1 MDPFTVVERLKE
13 MAEERPWEFHYVL
26 KVTPIEVN
34 VKTDLEEIKEAVKKL
49 VGKIGENESFR
60 ITVNKRATNLSSK
73 EIIEE
78 VAKLVDRKVDLENPD
93 KIIQIEIIGDYT
105 GISVIRPDQILSI
118 TKIKEEWM
126 KKLR

>member
-1 MDPFTVVERLKE
+1 
-13 MAEERPWEFHYVL
+13 
-26 KVTPIEVN
+26 
-34 VKTDLEEIKEAVKKL
+34 
-49 VGKIGENESFR
+49 
-60 ITVNKRATNLSSK
+60 VNKRATNLSSK

-105 GISVIRPDQILSI
+105 GISIIKPDQILSI